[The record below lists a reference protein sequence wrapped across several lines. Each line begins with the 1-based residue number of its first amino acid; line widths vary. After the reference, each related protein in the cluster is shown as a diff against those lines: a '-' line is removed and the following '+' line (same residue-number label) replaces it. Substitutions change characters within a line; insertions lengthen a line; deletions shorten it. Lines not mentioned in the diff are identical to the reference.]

1 MCRQAQELQLPEPG
15 AGAAAAAAGIA
26 NTDGST
32 ATPNSTVSKTMFI
45 MTCFSRLAFN
55 HFHHKIGRMYLAA
68 SLELQPA
75 AIGAGLGE
83 RGVYIQFA
91 AFHRRVRVDKLL

>member
-1 MCRQAQELQLPEPG
+1 MDNNILLHCKRTLVLSVFVALFV
-15 AGAAAAAAGIA
+15 ARVFII
-26 NTDGST
+26 
-32 ATPNSTVSKTMFI
+32 VTMFI